1 MDFSTKIEELT
12 KRHSMYDKPS
22 NKQLQD
28 IGAIEYFW
36 QAFFDKA
43 IAKRCCEAQ
52 IAKQDWEKGAIDLKH
67 IIQERCVNNF
77 ERRHTLNLLD
87 QAVNRLQS
95 YNTDYEK
102 ILILLEGIKDWA
114 RKSVVRGE
122 DIK

>member
-1 MDFSTKIEELT
+1 MDFSTKVEELT

-36 QAFFDKA
+36 QAFFDRA
-43 IAKRCCEAQ
+43 IAQ
-52 IAKQDWEKGAIDLKH
+52 QDWEKAAIDLKH

-77 ERRHTLNLLD
+77 ERRHTLNILD
-87 QAVNRLQS
+87 QAINWLQS
-95 YNTDYEK
+95 YNADYEN